1 MKKRILPTLEHNAI
15 ISQHHLQY
23 PQTRIT
29 DPSAR
34 QSMIIDKIV
43 RKSLKKSK
51 TATSSSDVASSS
63 SSPANTSSSSKAAS
77 NNAEFV
83 WSLSP
88 YLLERSSQLESV
100 LNPATREKIES
111 RLERISSGTESV
123 HAITS
128 ETRANLVASR
138 KAYQASKIISL
149 PTLQQTWARLTGK
162 LDSSRFGE
170 SAGQWVTSEEE
181 RQHLNKRRRE
191 KRMEKEQKM
200 VRFIK
205 TVDEAYKGRAPSS
218 S

>member
-1 MKKRILPTLEHNAI
+1 
-15 ISQHHLQY
+15 
-23 PQTRIT
+23 
-29 DPSAR
+29 
-34 QSMIIDKIV
+34 MIIDKIV